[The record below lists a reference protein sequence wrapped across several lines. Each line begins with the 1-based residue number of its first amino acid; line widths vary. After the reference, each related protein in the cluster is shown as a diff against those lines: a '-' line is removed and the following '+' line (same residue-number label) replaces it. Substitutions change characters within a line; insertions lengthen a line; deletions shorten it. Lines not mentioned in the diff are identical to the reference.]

1 MIHKLFSLWR
11 SIQQHLFTY
20 IEENLEPLT
29 EKEQEF
35 VRVVE
40 LSRIDEHI
48 VPYRW
53 VGNGRK
59 PEDRKSLALS
69 FILLPIMLYH
79 ALQLIVVSA
88 MARKMSSTGS
98 LYAPNGRKL
107 QNL

>member
-1 MIHKLFSLWR
+1 MMHKLFSLWR
-11 SIQQHLFTY
+11 SIQQHLFPY

-48 VPYRW
+48 GPYRW

-59 PEDRKSLALS
+59 PEDRKSLVRRTLTV
-69 FILLPIMLYH
+69 Y
-79 ALQLIVVSA
+79 
-88 MARKMSSTGS
+88 SSE
-98 LYAPNGRKL
+98 P
-107 QNL
+107 